1 MDGRGGRTSVDDDAA
16 EDGAVP
22 ADPLGRAVGD
32 DVRAVVEGAD
42 EVASHAESVV
52 NEKWDTVVVGQLRE
66 LGERGDGVLRVADA
80 LDVDP
85 LGLFVDGS
93 CEIRGILALDEF
105 HGDVKFLHEH

>member
-1 MDGRGGRTSVDDDAA
+1 MGCTSEPERIIDYQRYFIVMRNLTRQEIRISWTISNSKTHLSELWKGRN
-16 EDGAVP
+16 
-22 ADPLGRAVGD
+22 
-32 DVRAVVEGAD
+32 VVTW
-42 EVASHAESVV
+42 VT
-52 NEKWDTVVVGQLRE
+52 N
-66 LGERGDGVLRVADA
+66 A